1 MAEEKYLAEYEKSTA
16 GNYLKRSRGLLNNII
31 SQGTVAKTLT
41 QEESGS
47 VIMVAMSGNSDVA
60 VTLPA
65 KKAGLNYKFVNAL
78 TPSGNGDLVITGD
91 VADTIVAITV
101 ADAAADGAS
110 NLLADTVTIEAASI
124 GGEVIE
130 FECDGSFWYCT
141 VIQSA
146 IGSVTFN
153 G

>member
-1 MAEEKYLAEYEKSTA
+1 MAEEKYLKQYEKSA
-16 GNYLKRSRGLLNNII
+16 DGNYLLKSRGTLKHVI
-31 SQGTVAKTLT
+31 SQGAVARTLT

-47 VIMVAMSGNSDVA
+47 VVMVAMSGAADVA

-65 KKAGLNYKFVNAL
+65 KKAGLNYKFVNTL
-78 TPSGNGDLVITGD
+78 TPSGDGDLVITAD
-91 VADTIVAITV
+91 AVDTIVAISTG
-101 ADAAADGAS
+101 DAAADGAK
-110 NLLADTVTIEAASI
+110 NLLADTVTIEAAAT

-141 VIQSA
+141 VIQDVV
-146 IGSVTFN
+146 GSVTFA

>member
-1 MAEEKYLAEYEKSTA
+1 MAEEKYLAEYEKSAA
-16 GNYLKRSRGLLNNII
+16 GNYLKRSRGVLRNII
-31 SQGTVAKTLT
+31 SQGAVAKTLL

-47 VIMVAMSGNSDVA
+47 VLMVAMSGDADIA

-65 KKAGLNYKFVNAL
+65 KKAGLHYKFVNTL
-78 TPSGNGDLVITGD
+78 TPSGSGDLVITAD
-91 VADTIVAITV
+91 AVDTIVAISTGD
-101 ADAAADGAS
+101 ADADGAK
-110 NLLADTVTIEAASI
+110 NLLADTVTIEAAAT

-141 VIQSA
+141 VIQDVV
-146 IGSVTFN
+146 GSVTFA